1 MLALYVAATNEGAKR
16 FYLRRGM
23 SREGTISSRT
33 TAWLFGVREW
43 HRMVK
48 AIPRDAPVD

>member
-1 MLALYVAATNEGAKR
+1 MGAKR
-16 FYLRRGM
+16 FYQRRGI
-23 SREGTISSRT
+23 SRKGTIRSRT

-48 AIPRDAPVD
+48 AISGEPKEE